1 MKHLLKR
8 PDKNETY
15 QQRDR
20 RIEAIE
26 MYYGF
31 PRALRIGLSMNKVL
45 RVK

>member
-31 PRALRIGLSMNKVL
+31 RRALRIGLSMNKLL

>member
-1 MKHLLKR
+1 MEYLKQPR
-8 PDKNETY
+8 KETY

-31 PRALRIGLSMNKVL
+31 PRALRIGLSNNKLL